1 MESNY
6 WGISMRGIL
15 GGCGR
20 FACIF
25 AGAAAILASTV
36 PQADAHEWFRIPNL
50 SYATDA
56 ELGPIN
62 RTGYILS
69 PDFEISDEV
78 KLGGSGGALL
88 SDPDGFSIGAKAGYD
103 YQTGGILIG
112 FITDAFYSWADGG
125 GVNGLKSD
133 LNYYGTVR
141 GRLGVSLGRFLPYAT
156 AGYAY
161 GGLEVTDTVNGL
173 SDSKTLSGWTYGGGL
188 EFVWNKD
195 ITLHGG
201 YRRID
206 FGDAT
211 FSSLPTGQ
219 NTLSPE
225 MDVFDFGFVR
235 RF

>member
-1 MESNY
+1 MTFKVF
-6 WGISMRGIL
+6 
-15 GGCGR
+15 GR
-20 FACIF
+20 SGL
-25 AGAAAILASTV
+25 AGLAVSVSCLVGATFPAAA
-36 PQADAHEWFRIPNL
+36 QEWFRIPSL
-50 SYATDA
+50 SYASDA

-62 RTGYILS
+62 RTGFILS
-69 PDFEISDEV
+69 PDWSISDEL
-78 KLGGSGGALL
+78 KLGGSGGSLL
-88 SDPDGFSIGAKAGYD
+88 SDPDGFAIGAKAGYD
-103 YQTGGILIG
+103 YQVGGILVG
-112 FITDAFYSWADGG
+112 VITDAFYSWADGG
-125 GVNGLKSD
+125 GVGVKSD

-161 GGLEVTDTVNGL
+161 GGLEVTNTTSGA
-173 SDSKTLSGWTYGGGL
+173 SDSKSLSGWTYGGGL
-188 EFVWNKD
+188 EFVWNQD

-206 FGDAT
+206 FDDVT
-211 FSSLPTGQ
+211 FSTSVLPSGK